1 VNGLSG
7 KAESI
12 VRWNH
17 SGRPPA
23 PAGRRTLERAVEP
36 VAVFVHAE
44 GQSIVD
50 RGGGSLNTRILLASN
65 GAKPA
70 RDAGLLLRRLAD
82 AQRVHVTVNVC
93 DSVEFAFPEEP
104 WTFGG
109 ERKPRPQPAEVGKSE
124 VAAFEAAGFDTDL
137 TLGSGIPAAEI
148 LEQVKAGGYQ
158 VTVMGAGSA
167 RWLDNFLL
175 GSTSTRVLHTS
186 ASSVLIVHHAG
197 DSPEKVKVLVAT
209 DGSADAGHALD
220 VFAAVADSGKVA
232 VTVVSVA
239 DQVPRLGRLIPKT
252 VPAEEVGGF
261 LMESAKKSAEIAAG
275 HLERHGF
282 EVATVT
288 PTGEPVREILQLA
301 KDFDLVVCG
310 SRGMGGASRMLLGS
324 VSDQLARL
332 APATL
337 VGRKA

>member
-1 VNGLSG
+1 M
-7 KAESI
+7 
-12 VRWNH
+12 
-17 SGRPPA
+17 
-23 PAGRRTLERAVEP
+23 
-36 VAVFVHAE
+36 
-44 GQSIVD
+44 
-50 RGGGSLNTRILLASN
+50 NTQILLASN

-82 AQRVHVTVNVC
+82 ARRVHVTVDVC

-104 WTFGG
+104 WTYGS

-124 VAAFEAAGFDTDL
+124 MAVLEAAGFETDL
-137 TLGSGIPAAEI
+137 TLGTGIPAVQI
-148 LEQVKAGGYQ
+148 LEQVKTGRYQ
-158 VTVMGAGSA
+158 VTVVGAGSA

-186 ASSVLIVHHAG
+186 PSSVFIVHHAD
-197 DSPEKVKVLVAT
+197 DSPAKVKVLVAT
-209 DGSADAGHALD
+209 DGSVDAGHALD
-220 VFAAVADSGKVA
+220 VFAGVADSGRVA

-239 DQVPRLGRLIPKT
+239 DHVPRLGRLIPKT
-252 VPAEEVGGF
+252 VAAEEVGGF

-275 HLERHGF
+275 HLKRHGF
-282 EVATVT
+282 EVSTVT
-288 PTGEPVREILQLA
+288 PTGEPVQEILRLA

-337 VGRKA
+337 VGRKAVQ